1 MKGEPDLAEIPVV
14 IVTIVDEQ
22 RRGVALGA
30 AGYLTKPIDRERLVA
45 ILRDSRVIVPGP
57 DDPLEA
63 GDELLF
69 VTSQNVERELAKLLG
84 CAA

>member
-1 MKGEPDLAEIPVV
+1 
-14 IVTIVDEQ
+14 
-22 RRGVALGA
+22 
-30 AGYLTKPIDRERLVA
+30 
-45 ILRDSRVIVPGP
+45 VIVPGP

-69 VTSQNVERELAKLLG
+69 VTSQDVERELAKLLG

>member
-1 MKGEPDLAEIPVV
+1 MPSDAPLAG
-14 IVTIVDEQ
+14 Q
-22 RRGVALGA
+22 RVGS
-30 AGYLTKPIDRERLVA
+30 IDWPSDTALVA